1 MKAGIV
7 LCMLCMIALVAC
19 RGHAGDAETPGAR
32 LAAQAAPPA
41 ALPGLP
47 GTLQGAERTGPAQA
61 GRIDANALGFAD
73 AQADQKARAR
83 VAANQLAL
91 TRFPHQLS
99 EPKLYPHITARDAKL
114 GKCTS
119 DGLCQLTVVYVNPD
133 PEHTEVEVE
142 LPVKVVDGNVTFID
156 EQGGS

>member
-1 MKAGIV
+1 MRAGIV
-7 LCMLCMIALVAC
+7 LCTLCLIALAAC
-19 RGHAGDAETPGAR
+19 GEHAADAAAPGAR
-32 LAAQAAPPA
+32 RAAASRAV
-41 ALPGLP
+41 
-47 GTLQGAERTGPAQA
+47 ERTAPAQA

-73 AQADQKARAR
+73 ARADMKARAR

-99 EPKLYPHITARDAKL
+99 EQKLYPHITARDAKL

-119 DGLCQLTVVYVNPD
+119 DGLCRLTVVYVNPD